1 MSMRMNGVM
10 QGGGTGGGMSGMMGG
25 MPPGG
30 DSGGLTKDQLASL
43 SNDIGS
49 SDSTASSSIKSLI
62 NNFDKVDTNGDGKV
76 SMKEAMAYKEK
87 TASTN
92 SGSSS
97 SSTSTASSTS
107 INDLNA
113 QILSQITKLMQAY
126 GIGNNQS
133 SQSGIGS
140 LLSMISVSA

>member
-1 MSMRMNGVM
+1 
-10 QGGGTGGGMSGMMGG
+10 MSGMMGG
-25 MPPGG
+25 MPPGN
-30 DSGGLTKDQLASL
+30 DSGGLKKDQLASL

-76 SMKEAMAYKEK
+76 SMKVAMAYKEK
-87 TASTN
+87 TAYTN

-107 INDLNA
+107 SNDLNA
-113 QILSQITKLMQAY
+113 QILWQITKLMQAY

-133 SQSGIGS
+133 SQSVIGS
-140 LLSMISVSA
+140 RLSTISVSA